1 MMENQRLYSCL
12 DHLFIGAARTLDTL
26 CVKARSSREY
36 PATAVEDNSMSA
48 RDRTQAGRYMRVN
61 HVGEICAQALYQSQ
75 ACTAQNE
82 ATRKQMQQAAVEE
95 TDHLAWCEQRLDEL
109 GSRKSVLNPL
119 WYGASFTIGAV
130 AGMAGDKWNLGFVA
144 ETEKQVVAHLD
155 DHLGRLPDK
164 DERSRQVIS
173 QMRSDEASHAE
184 QAVNAGAAE
193 LPTAIKGLMTLA
205 SRIMTRTA
213 YWI

>member
-1 MMENQRLYSCL
+1 MENQRQYSRL
-12 DHLFIGAARTLDTL
+12 DHLVIGAARALDTL

-36 PATAVEDNSMSA
+36 PATVAEDDSMSD
-48 RDRTQAGRYMRVN
+48 RDRTLAGRYMRVN

-75 ACTAQNE
+75 ACTARNE
-82 ATRKQMQQAAVEE
+82 ATRKQMQQAAAEE

-119 WYGASFTIGAV
+119 WYGGAFMIGA
-130 AGMAGDKWNLGFVA
+130 ASGAAGDKWNLGFLA

-155 DHLGRLPDK
+155 DHLGALPVK
-164 DERSRQVIS
+164 DLRSRQIVS
-173 QMRSDEASHAE
+173 QMRTDEAAHAD
-184 QAVNAGAAE
+184 QAIHAGAAD
-193 LPTAIKGLMTLA
+193 LPLPIKGLMTLA

-213 YWI
+213 YWF

>member
-1 MMENQRLYSCL
+1 MENQRQYSRL
-12 DHLFIGAARTLDTL
+12 DHLVIGAARTLDTL
-26 CVKARSSREY
+26 FVKARSNREY
-36 PATAVEDNSMSA
+36 PATVAEDDSMSA
-48 RDRTQAGRYMRVN
+48 RDRTLAGRYMRVN

-82 ATRKQMQQAAVEE
+82 ATRKQMQQAATEE
-95 TDHLAWCEQRLDEL
+95 TDHLAWCEQRLNEL

-119 WYGASFTIGAV
+119 WYGASFAVGAISGV
-130 AGMAGDKWNLGFVA
+130 AGDKWNLGFVA

-155 DHLGRLPDK
+155 DHLGRLPDR
-164 DERSRQVIS
+164 DLRSRQIIS
-173 QMRSDEASHAE
+173 QMRSDEAGHAE

-193 LPTAIKGLMTLA
+193 LPPVIKGLMTLA